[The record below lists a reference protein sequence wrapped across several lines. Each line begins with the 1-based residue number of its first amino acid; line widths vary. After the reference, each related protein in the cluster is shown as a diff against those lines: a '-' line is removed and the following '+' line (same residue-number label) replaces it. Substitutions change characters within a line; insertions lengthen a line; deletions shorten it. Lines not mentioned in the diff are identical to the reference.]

1 MSNLAPL
8 KANPQSGLPTPPSG
22 DTIAQFATYA
32 EAQRAVDY
40 LSDQHFPVQAVT
52 IVGVDLKMVERVTG
66 RLTYARAAMAGFI
79 SGAWFGLM
87 VGLLLSIFS
96 SSNGFSVPAA
106 IIVGGAFGLLFAVIS
121 YAATGGRRD
130 FTSPSQIV
138 AGEYRVLCLT
148 EQAGKAIQLLNQLS
162 REGGPTSRGSGPTA
176 GATVTEPTPA
186 TPVPTYGTPPGTET
200 PAEPVVAVS
209 GPTYSEM
216 IDKKKAED
224 RERAAAESASA
235 AAAAKP
241 AEPAP
246 AETKQAETAPAET
259 KQAETAPAETKQA
272 ETAPDQERTQVI
284 PQTTPQDPA

>member
-1 MSNLAPL
+1 MSNLAPF
-8 KANPQSGLPTPPSG
+8 KSNPQPGLPTPPSG

-106 IIVGGAFGLLFAVIS
+106 IIIGGAFGLLFGVIS

-130 FTSPSQIV
+130 FTSTSQIV
-138 AGEYRVLCLT
+138 AGEYLVLCLA
-148 EQAGKAIQLLNQLS
+148 EQAGQATQLLNQLA
-162 REGGPTSRGSGPTA
+162 REGGPSSRGSGPTA
-176 GATVTEPTPA
+176 TAPVTVEPSPTP
-186 TPVPTYGTPPGTET
+186 PSYGTPAPAGPET
-200 PAEPVVAVS
+200 PAEPVIPVS

-216 IDKKKAED
+216 IDKKRAED
-224 RERAAAESASA
+224 RERAAAEHQA
-235 AAAAKP
+235 AL
-241 AEPAP
+241 AP
-246 AETKQAETAPAET
+246 SD
-259 KQAETAPAETKQA
+259 
-272 ETAPDQERTQVI
+272 PDRTQVI
-284 PQTTPQDPA
+284 PQDPSA